1 MEIKEMMKPF
11 VIKKTTYKNN
21 REYNCFQL
29 KNLHSSKP
37 LKETRVF

>member
-1 MEIKEMMKPF
+1 MKPF

-29 KNLHSSKP
+29 KNLHSSND
-37 LKETRVF
+37 